1 MKKEQPI
8 MTKYQESYIELVAK
22 KTGDAIEGRISVKIE
37 KLDQDIKELSGRI
50 IKVER
55 KIFNG
60 FGMKINLLFV
70 FYAVFIGIL
79 VKLAFFH

>member
-1 MKKEQPI
+1 